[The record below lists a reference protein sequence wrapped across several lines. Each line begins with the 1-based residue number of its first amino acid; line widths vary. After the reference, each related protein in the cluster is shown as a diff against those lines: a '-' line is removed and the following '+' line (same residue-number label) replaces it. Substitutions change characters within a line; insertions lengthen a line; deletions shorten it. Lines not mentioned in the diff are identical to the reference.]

1 MKTGLCSVTFRALTA
16 EKAAELAVK
25 AGLDCIE
32 WGGDVHVPP
41 DKPENARKVAKLC
54 RDLNLETPSYGSY
67 YRLDGGDF
75 DSVSKTAEILGARN
89 IRVWAGT
96 KDAELF
102 SRDEYLILVENVK
115 NIAQIARKRG
125 QNVCFEYHYGT
136 YCNSAEN
143 TLKLIEDAGENNV
156 FTYWQPMYWLH
167 GKTADEQSENLSSI
181 KILGGL
187 IKNVHVYNWCG
198 HERLPLIDAIGEWKN
213 YAACLSAEN
222 YFLEF
227 VQGDLQDAFF
237 KDASSLVAL
246 KRDLKR

>member
-1 MKTGLCSVTFRALTA
+1 MKKGLCSVTFRALSA
-16 EKAAELAVK
+16 DKVAELAVK

-32 WGGDVHVPP
+32 WGADIHVPP
-41 DKPENARKVAKLC
+41 DNTDNARKVAKIC
-54 RDLNLETPSYGSY
+54 RDLNIDTPSYGSY

-75 DSVSKTAEILGARN
+75 DSVSETAEILGARD

-102 SRDEYLILVENVK
+102 SRDKYLKLVENVK
-115 NIAQIARKRG
+115 NIAQISRKRG

-143 TLKLIEDAGENNV
+143 TLKLIEDAAENNV

-167 GKTADEQSENLSSI
+167 GKTPDEQSENLSSI

-198 HERLPLIDAIGEWKN
+198 YERLPLSDAMEDWKS
-213 YAACLSAEN
+213 YFKLTEAEN
-222 YFLEF
+222 CYLEF
-227 VQGDLQDAFF
+227 VRGDDETAFF
-237 KDASSLVAL
+237 EDAKCLAEL
-246 KRDLKR
+246 IGG